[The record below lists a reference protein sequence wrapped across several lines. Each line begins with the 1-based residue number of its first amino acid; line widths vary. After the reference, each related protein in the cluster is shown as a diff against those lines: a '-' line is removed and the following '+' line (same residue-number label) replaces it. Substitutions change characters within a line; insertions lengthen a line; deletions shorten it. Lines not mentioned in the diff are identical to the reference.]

1 MLTSPAFAQ
10 TAAAAGPQG
19 SFLGAIMPFILILP
33 IFYFLLIRPQQRRLK
48 EHRAMIAAVKKGDMV
63 VTAGGLIGKVTKV
76 ADNEVEVE
84 LAPSVKVRV
93 VKATLSEVRDPVA
106 APANDSSAG

>member
-1 MLTSPAFAQ
+1 MFTTPAFAQ
-10 TAAAAGPQG
+10 SATAAAPQG

-48 EHRAMIAAVKKGDMV
+48 AHRAMIAAVKKGDIV
-63 VTAGGLIGKVTKV
+63 VTAGGLIGKVVKV
-76 ADNEVEVE
+76 SDTEVEVE

-93 VKATLSEVRDPVA
+93 IKATLSEVRESMA